1 MRSRTSRF
9 RGLCIGSTVFLATLA
24 GAEEGAPAAPVE
36 GAESSEAQ
44 TKPDAPSI
52 DPDVETIVILEA
64 KSEPSTDFSVGD
76 SVTGF
81 GAEDLAALGAQ
92 DVADLA
98 SFTPNLEIVTA
109 GATTPTFF
117 IRGVGLN
124 DFNPNST
131 GAVAIYRDGVAIN
144 APAIQL
150 ATLFDVQAVNVLRG
164 PQGTGLARNA
174 SAGAIKIY
182 SRKPTGDFGGFLR
195 ADFGD
200 FGYQDYEGALE
211 VPLHRDVLAT
221 RLAFRLSKRDGT
233 MKNRCGNAAPPDQR
247 NPYELGG
254 IPVDP
259 KWSICGEPVSTV
271 GQVSTIPVG
280 LEETVNNLDN
290 WAARGTLLFEP
301 TLEMSWLL
309 SAHGSRRDEVTRL
322 GQAIGTGS
330 DFCTDPTK
338 VCNPPFAGVPPE
350 LRDRAGQSGGL
361 LGGPVNGDS
370 YNANYVP
377 REIRQRLNELA
388 PCVAAGTCQQPPV
401 ENRLAF
407 NLAKIQLAEELARQ
421 LDSEPWEGDF
431 DHTGPTSNDTYG
443 GYLEGDIR
451 LPWDIDFTTT
461 TGYDAYERLVDIDLD
476 FSPETLFHIETQ
488 DESWQVYQGLSFEGR
503 LGDASQTAWEVGG
516 YLLREEL
523 GARVQ
528 NDLGDVSGAG
538 VLARDYSQN
547 FWSAAGYVHFSHDF
561 RNDLTLDG
569 GVRYNWEQKD
579 FDMVIFSVGGSV
591 PEGCEALDPFGQ
603 RSRCELRATWQAPT
617 GTIRLTYAFREDTH
631 AYGKYTR
638 GWKPGT
644 FNATASQFT
653 GPTSAE
659 PETIDSFETGLRG
672 SWFDGRLGM
681 DAALFYY
688 AYSNYQIF
696 TAQQF
701 LGGNPEFVI
710 LNANDAEVY
719 GAELDAQARPW
730 EGGYLNLRFHWLESQ
745 FLDFVK
751 TDQFLNPAAGA
762 SDTVVFKQ
770 TQNSGNPLP
779 NSPRFKISL
788 TGEQTVPIGRYGSVT
803 LRYDGV
809 WTDKTFYD
817 PSAGS
822 GLGDVNGDEF
832 LPDDTIAQ
840 VAFWL
845 HNLRLSWR
853 SPSEAIEI
861 AGWVRNLEN
870 EGYKTFAFDGSTF
883 RQTTIYFVGDPR
895 TIGASLVVNF

>member
-350 LRDRAGQSGGL
+350 LRDRAGQSGASNRRSRTAW
-361 LGGPVNGDS
+361 PSIWPRSSSPRSWPDS
-370 YNANYVP
+370 STPSPGKVTSTTPDRRATTPTAATSRATSGCPGTSTSP
-377 REIRQRLNELA
+377 RRRA
-388 PCVAAGTCQQPPV
+388 T
-401 ENRLAF
+401 
-407 NLAKIQLAEELARQ
+407 
-421 LDSEPWEGDF
+421 
-431 DHTGPTSNDTYG
+431 TPTSDSSTSISTSRPRRSSTSRHRTSPG
-443 GYLEGDIR
+443 RSIR
-451 LPWDIDFTTT
+451 
-461 TGYDAYERLVDIDLD
+461 A
-476 FSPETLFHIETQ
+476 
-488 DESWQVYQGLSFEGR
+488 
-503 LGDASQTAWEVGG
+503 
-516 YLLREEL
+516 
-523 GARVQ
+523 
-528 NDLGDVSGAG
+528 
-538 VLARDYSQN
+538 
-547 FWSAAGYVHFSHDF
+547 
-561 RNDLTLDG
+561 
-569 GVRYNWEQKD
+569 
-579 FDMVIFSVGGSV
+579 
-591 PEGCEALDPFGQ
+591 
-603 RSRCELRATWQAPT
+603 
-617 GTIRLTYAFREDTH
+617 
-631 AYGKYTR
+631 
-638 GWKPGT
+638 
-644 FNATASQFT
+644 
-653 GPTSAE
+653 
-659 PETIDSFETGLRG
+659 
-672 SWFDGRLGM
+672 
-681 DAALFYY
+681 
-688 AYSNYQIF
+688 
-696 TAQQF
+696 
-701 LGGNPEFVI
+701 
-710 LNANDAEVY
+710 
-719 GAELDAQARPW
+719 
-730 EGGYLNLRFHWLESQ
+730 
-745 FLDFVK
+745 
-751 TDQFLNPAAGA
+751 
-762 SDTVVFKQ
+762 
-770 TQNSGNPLP
+770 
-779 NSPRFKISL
+779 
-788 TGEQTVPIGRYGSVT
+788 
-803 LRYDGV
+803 
-809 WTDKTFYD
+809 
-817 PSAGS
+817 
-822 GLGDVNGDEF
+822 
-832 LPDDTIAQ
+832 
-840 VAFWL
+840 
-845 HNLRLSWR
+845 
-853 SPSEAIEI
+853 
-861 AGWVRNLEN
+861 
-870 EGYKTFAFDGSTF
+870 
-883 RQTTIYFVGDPR
+883 
-895 TIGASLVVNF
+895 

>member
-9 RGLCIGSTVFLATLA
+9 RGLCIGLSVFLATLA
-24 GAEEGAPAAPVE
+24 GAEEGAPAAEAE
-36 GAESSEAQ
+36 GPESIEAQ
-44 TKPDAPSI
+44 TQPDAPSVDTDI
-52 DPDVETIVILEA
+52 ETIVILDA
-64 KSEPSTDFSVGD
+64 KSEPLSDFSVGD

-81 GAEDLAALGAQ
+81 GADDLAALGAR
-92 DVADLA
+92 DIADLA

-150 ATLFDVQAVNVLRG
+150 GMLFDVQAVNVLRG

-211 VPLHRDVLAT
+211 VPLYRDMLAT

-233 MKNRCGNAAPPDQR
+233 MKNRCGNAKPPDQR

-254 IPVDP
+254 KPVDP
-259 KWSICGEPVSTV
+259 EWSICGEPVSTV

-280 LEETVNNLDN
+280 LDETVNNLDN

-301 TLEMSWLL
+301 TLDMSWLL
-309 SAHGSRRDEVTRL
+309 SANGSRRDEVTRL
-322 GQAIGTGS
+322 GQSIGTGN

-361 LGGPVNGDS
+361 LGGPVNGDT

-377 REIRQRLNELA
+377 REIRERLNELA
-388 PCVAAGTCQQPPV
+388 PCVVAGTCQQPPV
-401 ENRLAF
+401 ANRLAF
-407 NLAKIQLAEELARQ
+407 NLAKIQLAEELAEQ

-431 DHTGPTSNDTYG
+431 DHTGPTTNATYG

-451 LPWDIDFTTT
+451 LPRDIEFATT
-461 TGYDAYERLVDIDLD
+461 TGYDTYERLVDIDLD
-476 FSPETLFHIETQ
+476 FSPETLFHIKTE
-488 DESWQVYQGLSFEGR
+488 DESWQVYQDLSFKGR
-503 LGDASQTAWEVGG
+503 FGGASQTAWEVGG
-516 YLLREEL
+516 YFLREEL
-523 GARVQ
+523 GAHVQ
-528 NDLGDVSGAG
+528 NDLGDASGAG
-538 VLARDYSQN
+538 VVARDYSQN
-547 FWSAAGYVHFSHDF
+547 FWSAAGYFHFSHDF

-569 GVRYNWEQKD
+569 GVRYNWEQRD
-579 FDMVIFSVGGSV
+579 FDMVILSIGGSV
-591 PEGCEALDPFGQ
+591 PEDCEPLDAFGQ

-644 FNATASQFT
+644 FNATASPIT
-653 GPTSAE
+653 GPTTAE
-659 PETIDSFETGLRG
+659 PEMIDSFETGLRG

-730 EGGYLNLRFHWLESQ
+730 EGGFLNLRFSWLESQ

-751 TDQFLNPAAGA
+751 TDQFLNPVAGA

-788 TGEQTVPIGRYGSVT
+788 TGEQTLPIGRYGSVI

-822 GLGDVNGDEF
+822 GLGDVNGEKF

-853 SPSEAIEI
+853 SPNESIEI
-861 AGWVRNLEN
+861 AGWVRNLED

-895 TIGASLVVNF
+895 TIGASLVVDF